1 MGFFDVILKS
11 IGFDVDDGEK
21 KQKKAKKQ
29 KTEVAQK
36 TQMSAKFN
44 LSKPQQPEVKVE
56 RKQEEQPPPTENGGI
71 MQTAY
76 NLGSAVVNGAS
87 TVLSLANPF
96 HYFGGA
102 NPEYRPKRRRRRRR
116 Y

>member
-36 TQMSAKFN
+36 PQMSAKFN

-56 RKQEEQPPPTENGGI
+56 QKQEEQQRIVAELLTSQEKDLPQLSTFQI
-71 MQTAY
+71 SQT
-76 NLGSAVVNGAS
+76 
-87 TVLSLANPF
+87 
-96 HYFGGA
+96 
-102 NPEYRPKRRRRRRR
+102 PKWKKHLIF
-116 Y
+116 